1 MRRTLHFLF
10 LLFLL
15 VLVIA
20 LLSTDINIVPETAA
34 LRIAPHGNIVEQYEG
49 DAVDRAFDEMFGEA
63 EPQALLRS
71 LIESLELAADDP
83 RISSVVLQLNRMGA
97 AGLSNLQTLGD
108 AIDKFRESGKPVIAI
123 GDYYS
128 QGQYYLAA
136 HADEIFMHKMGGV
149 FIDGFGYYRLYMK
162 DALDKLKIK
171 MHVFRAGKYKSYG
184 APFEQTEMSAEEKEE
199 SVEWLGDLWKIY
211 QQDVTAARDID
222 PSSLS
227 EYANNF
233 VAELRAEQG
242 NMAEVALT
250 ANLVDKL
257 LSHEEMIGRLAEVAG
272 TNGDDYN
279 SYSFIDYDDYL
290 DAISFEDVLSADSPD
305 RIGVIVASGEIL
317 NGRQPPGTIG
327 ADSINRLIRDARE
340 DESIKAVVLRINSAG
355 GSTFASEVIF
365 QELVALREAGKPLVV
380 SMGNVAA
387 SGGYWI
393 SLPADQIWASPATI
407 TGSIGVIAMFPSI
420 DGTLNALGLNIDG
433 VGTTS
438 LSGQFNP
445 ARGLGD
451 DGKDLIQLG
460 VDFSYREFL
469 QKVSANRDMTI
480 SEADELAQGRV
491 WSGIDAY
498 NLGLVDELGG
508 LEQAAAAAAGLAG
521 LDDYSLYYVER
532 ELSFEESLALR
543 LYGAASIVLPDSQR
557 TAHWSEPFRQLALHI
572 QKNFES
578 LARLNDPRGLY
589 YYCFCEQ

>member
-1 MRRTLHFLF
+1 
-10 LLFLL
+10 
-15 VLVIA
+15 
-20 LLSTDINIVPETAA
+20 
-34 LRIAPHGNIVEQYEG
+34 
-49 DAVDRAFDEMFGEA
+49 
-63 EPQALLRS
+63 
-71 LIESLELAADDP
+71 
-83 RISSVVLQLNRMGA
+83 
-97 AGLSNLQTLGD
+97 
-108 AIDKFRESGKPVIAI
+108 
-123 GDYYS
+123 
-128 QGQYYLAA
+128 
-136 HADEIFMHKMGGV
+136 
-149 FIDGFGYYRLYMK
+149 
-162 DALDKLKIK
+162 
-171 MHVFRAGKYKSYG
+171 
-184 APFEQTEMSAEEKEE
+184 MSAEEKEE

-250 ANLVDKL
+250 SNLVDKL